1 MERVLVSLQSADN
14 NLRDGAE
21 KELDAML
28 QQPEEALLQLVH
40 LMGHARDTKVRARAS
55 LCLRHQR
62 RSGLLTIGGWTR
74 ARVPHNRHARWLRSS
89 FGGARSTGCSRS
101 SRGG

>member
-1 MERVLVSLQSADN
+1 MSLQSADN

-55 LCLRHQR
+55 LLAVAQAA
-62 RSGLLTIGGWTR
+62 G
-74 ARVPHNRHARWLRSS
+74 AVPPD
-89 FGGARSTGCSRS
+89 C
-101 SRGG
+101 